1 MAAHVSVDAFIE
13 SVKQGQQPAGLT
25 IYQQALWEE
34 GCGNWEKAHALI
46 QDIPDKQAALLHA
59 YLHRVE
65 GDEWNAR
72 YWYNRAG
79 AMMPAVDTKE
89 EWKELVKRFLK

>member
-1 MAAHVSVDAFIE
+1 MAAHLSVDEFIE
-13 SVKQGQQPAGLT
+13 SVKKRQQPSGLS
-25 IYQQALWEE
+25 IYQEALWEE

-46 QDIPDKQAALLHA
+46 QDLPDKQAALLHA

-79 AMMPAVDTKE
+79 ASMPALDTKE
-89 EWKELVKRFLK
+89 EWKELVKRFLT